1 MNWLLVVLGG
11 MVGAP
16 LRYLV
21 DVGVT
26 MRLPNRPG
34 SGFPFGTLVANVLAC
49 VLLGAVAGVGLAA
62 DSPGYVLLGSG
73 VAGAMSTYSTFAF
86 EVVRLGEEGRASRAV
101 VYALVS
107 PVVGVAA
114 LLAGLAVGGQG

>member
-21 DVGVT
+21 DVWVT
-26 MRLPNRPG
+26 SRFG
-34 SGFPFGTLVANVLAC
+34 TGFPFGTFVANAAAC
-49 VLLGAVAGVGLAA
+49 VLLGAVAGAGLAA

-86 EVVRLGEEGRASRAV
+86 EIVRLGEEGRAARAV

-107 PVVGVAA
+107 PVVGVVA
-114 LLAGLAVGGQG
+114 LLLGLALARQG

>member
-1 MNWLLVVLGG
+1 MTWLLVVLGG

-21 DVGVT
+21 DVRVT
-26 MRLPNRPG
+26 ARFGP
-34 SGFPFGTLVANVLAC
+34 GFPFGTMVANTVAC
-49 VLLGAVAGVGLAA
+49 VLLGVVAGLGLAA
-62 DSPGYVLLGSG
+62 DEPAYVLLGTG

-86 EVVRLGEEGRASRAV
+86 EVVRLGEEGRPARAA

-107 PVVGVAA
+107 TVMGLAA
-114 LLAGLAVGGQG
+114 LLLGLALGDAG

>member
-1 MNWLLVVLGG
+1 VSWLLVVLGG

-21 DVGVT
+21 DLRVT
-26 MRLPNRPG
+26 THLG
-34 SGFPFGTLVANVLAC
+34 TGFPFGTLVANAVAC
-49 VLLGAVAGVGLAA
+49 VLLGGVAGVGLAA

-86 EVVRLGEEGRASRAV
+86 EIVRLGEEGRAARAV

-114 LLAGLAVGGQG
+114 LLLGLALG